1 MKDIFKQPIS
11 TLKQVLHF
19 HNIPTIG
26 TKDQLVLR
34 VLAIRMGT
42 EHLLFARELTSLEDL
57 IGVAER
63 AIREQIKAFVMEDKV
78 LYREREYQREANA
91 TISIAR
97 PWESAS
103 RSNEE
108 RKGNNELKLPVGTSL
123 SNLPNI
129 FEDFKNAITTPG
141 SRVVVLWKEGDALTG
156 GVQDCTQQKSEHIPK
171 HLTKS

>member
-57 IGVAER
+57 IGVA
-63 AIREQIKAFVMEDKV
+63 D
-78 LYREREYQREANA
+78 
-91 TISIAR
+91 
-97 PWESAS
+97 
-103 RSNEE
+103 
-108 RKGNNELKLPVGTSL
+108 
-123 SNLPNI
+123 
-129 FEDFKNAITTPG
+129 
-141 SRVVVLWKEGDALTG
+141 
-156 GVQDCTQQKSEHIPK
+156 
-171 HLTKS
+171 